1 MAMEG
6 KTCEN
11 CGGGLEF
18 VRTKD
23 LWVCPFCGSQY
34 EDKDKNN
41 EQKAEP
47 EEKGKFGLSASL
59 FAIEND
65 LDKMMEDQRTA
76 ECVNAIAFCL
86 KNFGTGKELAEYIS
100 KKCTLKDDCAAKGVH
115 EEKFNLIL
123 PKIQSQMEAGEE
135 LLLYCNKGI
144 LSQGK
149 DFYAITNKR
158 CFFVDKK
165 HFRGI
170 LHSDIG
176 MLHVD
181 NSFSTC
187 VWYVNKDYDMQIQ
200 TPGDSYKELGAV
212 VALITLLSFEQD
224 PNREQLRIV

>member
-6 KTCEN
+6 KTCGN

-34 EDKDKNN
+34 EDKEEGK
-41 EQKAEP
+41 KAKT

-59 FAIEND
+59 FVIEND
-65 LDKMMEDQRTA
+65 LENMMGDPNVA

-86 KNFGTGKELAEYIS
+86 KNFGTGKEVAEYIS
-100 KKCTLKDDCAAKGVH
+100 RKCTLKDDCAAKGIR
-115 EEKFNLIL
+115 EEKFTLIL

-149 DFYAITNKR
+149 DFYAVTNKR

-170 LHSDIG
+170 PHSDIG
-176 MLHVD
+176 MLKPD
-181 NSFSTC
+181 GSFGTC

-200 TPGDSYKELGAV
+200 TPGQGYKELGAV
-212 VALITLLSFEQD
+212 IALITLLSFEQD
-224 PNREQLRIV
+224 PNREPIRIV